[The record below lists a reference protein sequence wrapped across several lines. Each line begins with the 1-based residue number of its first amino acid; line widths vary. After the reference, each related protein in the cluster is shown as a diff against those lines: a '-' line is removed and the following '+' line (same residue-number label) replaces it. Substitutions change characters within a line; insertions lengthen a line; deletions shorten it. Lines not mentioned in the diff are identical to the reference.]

1 MSTQGRITRRV
12 CWSQC
17 EIQAQGWIRRVSTIS
32 SMPSIQPSLKAWA
45 WGWPSAARLSR
56 PTAGDCGRPPTSTE
70 AQPFS
75 LHYPLTLRG
84 CHDQSEP
91 VYLITKRKSY
101 QSRRRIVANTLRP
114 ALEGQDGIN
123 GEEAKTKILSL
134 TVVHYPVSTSL
145 NLSVSSI
152 ASVPTQNGA
161 TTKDLE
167 ED

>member
-1 MSTQGRITRRV
+1 M
-12 CWSQC
+12 
-17 EIQAQGWIRRVSTIS
+17 
-32 SMPSIQPSLKAWA
+32 
-45 WGWPSAARLSR
+45 
-56 PTAGDCGRPPTSTE
+56 
-70 AQPFS
+70 
-75 LHYPLTLRG
+75 
-84 CHDQSEP
+84 
-91 VYLITKRKSY
+91 
-101 QSRRRIVANTLRP
+101 RIVANTLRP